1 MAIVFTNLNIDT
13 LSDKEKEI
21 EFLVSEHI
29 NGSLYPTKFI
39 ELMVELARL
48 NILSVEDDAT
58 YYKLINKIRNE
69 FISDVNGLIDRDQA
83 IKLYE
88 GNPKLIKLF
97 EDLRNILIDQVPI
110 MLEIDRKYKENQI
123 VNTLQSFEMAQNDSE
138 LLGKLI
144 SGNVD
149 EVDPNKEI
157 LDSTR
162 DCIIACDNII
172 AIATDVKDDFEEFNF
187 KVSKSIQGIREEIL
201 GLSLTLR
208 DLNLPFEYAYK
219 LSQVL
224 NLMESNI
231 PPTELDPFKND
242 VYEILITLL
251 RKPKKFYSMLKKDE
265 IIDGSIS
272 TNIFQVY
279 PKIFE
284 QSVIPLL
291 ESIENKDYQK
301 QITFKNQCD
310 LIDDNRELVTS
321 CHNHL
326 LGDNNNG
333 N

>member
-13 LSDKEKEI
+13 LSDKDKEI

-39 ELMVELARL
+39 ELMIELARL
-48 NILSVEDDAT
+48 PIISVEDDAT

-69 FISDVNGLIDRDQA
+69 FISDVNGLIDRDKA
-83 IKLYE
+83 IKLYDGE
-88 GNPKLIKLF
+88 SKLVKLF
-97 EDLRNILIDQVPI
+97 ENLRDTLASQVPA
-110 MLEIDRKYKENQI
+110 MLEIDKKYKENQI
-123 VNTLQSFEMAQNDSE
+123 VNTLQAFESAKDDPE
-138 LLGKLI
+138 LFGKLI

-149 EVDPNKEI
+149 ELDPNKEI
-157 LDSTR
+157 LDATR

-172 AIATDVKDDFEEFNF
+172 AIATDVKDDFEESNF
-187 KVSKSIQGIREEIL
+187 KVSKSIQSIREEIL
-201 GLSLTLR
+201 GLSIALR
-208 DLNLPFEYAYK
+208 ELNLPFEYAYK

-224 NLMESNI
+224 NIMDSNI
-231 PPTELDPFKND
+231 PATELDLFKND

-291 ESIENKDYQK
+291 DSIENKDYQK

-310 LIDDNRELVTS
+310 LIDDNRELVTT

>member
-13 LSDKEKEI
+13 LSDKDKEI

-29 NGSLYPTKFI
+29 DGSLYPTKFI
-39 ELMVELARL
+39 ELMIELAKL
-48 NILSVEDDAT
+48 PIISVEDDAT

-69 FISDVNGLIDRDQA
+69 FISDVNGLIDRDKA
-83 IKLYE
+83 IKLYDGE
-88 GNPKLIKLF
+88 SKLITLF
-97 EDLRNILIDQVPI
+97 ENLRDTLTSQVPV

-123 VNTLQSFEMAQNDSE
+123 VNTLQAFESAQDNPE
-138 LLGKLI
+138 LFGKLI

-149 EVDPNKEI
+149 ELDPNKEI
-157 LDSTR
+157 LDATR
-162 DCIIACDNII
+162 DCIIVCDNII
-172 AIATDVKDDFEEFNF
+172 SIATDVKDDFKESNF
-187 KVSKSIQGIREEIL
+187 KVSKSIQSIREEIL
-201 GLSLTLR
+201 GLSLALR
-208 DLNLPFEYAYK
+208 ELNLPFEYAYK

-224 NLMESNI
+224 NIMESNI
-231 PPTELDPFKND
+231 PKTELDPFKND
-242 VYEILITLL
+242 TYEMLITLL

-291 ESIENKDYQK
+291 ETIENKDYQK

-310 LIDDNRELVTS
+310 LIDDNRELVTT

>member
-1 MAIVFTNLNIDT
+1 M
-13 LSDKEKEI
+13 
-21 EFLVSEHI
+21 
-29 NGSLYPTKFI
+29 I
-39 ELMVELARL
+39 ELTRL
-48 NILSVEDDAT
+48 PILSVEDDAT

-138 LLGKLI
+138 LLGRLI

-172 AIATDVKDDFEEFNF
+172 AIATDVKDDFEESNF
-187 KVSKSIQGIREEIL
+187 KVSKSIQSIREEIL
-201 GLSLTLR
+201 SLSLALR
-208 DLNLPFEYAYK
+208 ELNSPFEYAYK
-219 LSQVL
+219 LTQVI
-224 NLMESNI
+224 NMIQTNI
-231 PPTELDPFKND
+231 PQTDLDPFKND
-242 VYEILITLL
+242 VFEMLLTLL
-251 RKPKKFYSMLKKDE
+251 RQPKKFYSYLKKNE
-265 IIDGSIS
+265 IIDGKIS
-272 TNIFQVY
+272 SQLFQVY

-291 ESIENKDYQK
+291 EQSEKKDYQK
-301 QITFKNQCD
+301 QLIFKNQCD
-310 LIDDNRELVTS
+310 FIDDNRELVTS

>member
-13 LSDKEKEI
+13 LSDKDKEI

-39 ELMVELARL
+39 ELMIELARL
-48 NILSVEDDAT
+48 PIISVEDDAT
-58 YYKLINKIRNE
+58 YFKLINKIRNE
-69 FISDVNGLIDRDQA
+69 FISDVNGLIDRDKA
-83 IKLYE
+83 IKLYDGE
-88 GNPKLIKLF
+88 SKLITLF
-97 EDLRNILIDQVPI
+97 ENLRDTLTSQVPT
-110 MLEIDRKYKENQI
+110 MLETDRKYKENQV
-123 VNTLQSFEMAQNDSE
+123 VNTLQAFESAQDDPE
-138 LLGKLI
+138 LFGKLI

-149 EVDPNKEI
+149 ELDPNKEI
-157 LDSTR
+157 LDATR
-162 DCIIACDNII
+162 DCIITCDNII
-172 AIATDVKDDFEEFNF
+172 AIATDVKDDFEESNF
-187 KVSKSIQGIREEIL
+187 KVSKSIQSIREEIL
-201 GLSLTLR
+201 GLSLALR
-208 DLNLPFEYAYK
+208 ELNLPFEYAYK

-224 NLMESNI
+224 NMMDSNI
-231 PPTELDPFKND
+231 PVTELDPFKND
-242 VYEILITLL
+242 TYEMLITLL